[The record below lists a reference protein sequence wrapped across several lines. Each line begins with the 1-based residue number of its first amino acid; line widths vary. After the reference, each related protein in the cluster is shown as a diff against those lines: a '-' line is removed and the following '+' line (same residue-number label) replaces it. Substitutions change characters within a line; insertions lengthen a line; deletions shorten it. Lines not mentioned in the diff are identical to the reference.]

1 MMPASRIDIPT
12 CYDLVSETV
21 KQPSSSTPKP
31 HVFSANQ
38 ELFQYLENY
47 AIADKECPEF
57 AVGIY
62 GDWGIGKTFF
72 IQEWLK
78 HRSIKHCYLSL
89 FGISSIDSI
98 EEAIFKTEHPI
109 LSSPAMKV
117 SLEAT
122 SIFSKN
128 QIAQKFP
135 SLFASLTEEFK
146 KLSNNLRQQSEGEK
160 PSSASLPLLVFD
172 DVERTSLPYPLLFGY
187 LSTLLQCRGYKI
199 ILLYNRGKLANIC
212 DKQLEELNKDNT
224 FFQSFS
230 DLLQKAIGIEFAFQ
244 CDFEDALQTIFTHH
258 PELLDRKLF
267 KSIVST
273 TGNNL
278 RQVKQA
284 LWQFKYRWP
293 AVDQL
298 SIKLSLEQKR
308 SVFSLYLA
316 ARCANPQLSFKQIS
330 NFVERLAVSEKTN
343 FYTQYAD
350 DIPKDFDC
358 PLSPVLIA
366 TLVSSDT
373 PRVDLCQQINDFLQA
388 AQEGMPAW
396 RILMNC
402 HFISK
407 EKLDNAVATVFSRL
421 KSSAP
426 LEVGELLHVDGLA
439 DTLKD
444 HFYITEV
451 EKVEIHQLVDS
462 RLQRVFNENSEELTL
477 LTNADL
483 NFASW
488 KGYALPNTE
497 RTRNLRDRYRDLLQ
511 AQHTADLTK
520 ELSSA
525 SPDFNR
531 IRNLI
536 QQKKTPLSHT
546 LCEQNTKNFVRLLS
560 QWDVCA
566 ENTTFAEFFLKEMH
580 HQNLDAKTFFEHVL
594 AHISQPSEP
603 GFALG
608 RFLLMRNHLSST
620 IKDLYPRDHTSI
632 GAK

>member
-1 MMPASRIDIPT
+1 MPASRIDPPA
-12 CYDLVSETV
+12 CYDLVSEAA

-38 ELFQYLENY
+38 ELFQYLEDY

-117 SLEAT
+117 SLEAA

-128 QIAQKFP
+128 QIAHKFP
-135 SLFASLTEEFK
+135 KLLVTLTDEVK
-146 KLSNNLRQQSEGEK
+146 KLSNNLQQQSEGET

-199 ILLYNRGKLANIC
+199 VLLYNRDKLANIC

-230 DLLQKAIGIEFAFQ
+230 DLLQKAVGIEFAFQ
-244 CDFEDALQTIFTHH
+244 CDFEDALQTIFSQHL
-258 PELLDRKLF
+258 ELLDPKLF
-267 KSIVST
+267 KSIVRT

-293 AVDQL
+293 TADQL
-298 SIKLSLEQKR
+298 SVKFSPEQKR

-316 ARCANPQLSFKQIS
+316 AHCARPQLSSDQIQDFVKRLTVSKNS
-330 NFVERLAVSEKTN
+330 NF
-343 FYTQYAD
+343 YDQYVA
-350 DIPKDFDC
+350 DIPQNFDC
-358 PLSPVLIA
+358 PLSPVLIT
-366 TLVSSDT
+366 TLLDSDT
-373 PRVDLCQQINDFLQA
+373 PRVDLCRQINDFLLT
-388 AQEGMPAW
+388 AQEDTPAW
-396 RILMNC
+396 RTLMNC

-407 EKLDNAVATVFSRL
+407 EDLDKAVATVFSRL
-421 KSSAP
+421 KSTDP

-444 HFYITEV
+444 HFYITEA
-451 EKVEIHQLVDS
+451 KRVEIHQLVDS
-462 RLQRVFNENSEELTL
+462 RLQRVFNENPEELTL

-497 RTRNLRDRYRDLLQ
+497 RIRNLRDRYRNLLQ

-525 SPDFNR
+525 SPDFDQ
-531 IRNLI
+531 IRDLI
-536 QQKKTPLSHT
+536 QQKKPPLSQA
-546 LCEQNTKNFVRLLS
+546 LCEQNIKNFVHLLS

-580 HQNLDAKTFFEHVL
+580 HQNLDAKTFFNHIL
-594 AHISQPSEP
+594 DQISQPSKP

-608 RFLLMRNHLSST
+608 RFCLMKKHLQST
-620 IKDLYPRDHTSI
+620 LDELYSKDQTGP
-632 GAK
+632 GAE